1 MKIPTKRAMRRL
13 AASLAIVTALVTSGA
28 GAGDR
33 TISENYTLT
42 DYETVDGVLTVAS
55 GATVDLKG
63 YHLTVQGLAGDGT
76 ITNGAFTISNLS
88 AIASA
93 HW

>member
-13 AASLAIVTALVTSGA
+13 AASLAIVSALAASSAWATDRIITA
-28 GAGDR
+28 D
-33 TISENYTLT
+33 YTLT

-55 GATVDLKG
+55 GVTVDLKG

-76 ITNGAFTISNLS
+76 ITSGAFTISNLS
-88 AIASA
+88 AIASVY
-93 HW
+93 W